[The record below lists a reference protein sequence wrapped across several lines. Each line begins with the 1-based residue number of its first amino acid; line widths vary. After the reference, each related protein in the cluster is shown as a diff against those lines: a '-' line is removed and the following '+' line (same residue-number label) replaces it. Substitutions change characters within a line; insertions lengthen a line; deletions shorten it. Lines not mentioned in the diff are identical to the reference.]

1 MTHERI
7 KELLPLYIDNG
18 LTEKETEIIK
28 AHLKQCPECQK
39 ELEEYQENHEFLA
52 SLEKEEVP
60 SGFSKSILRKVRKDM
75 KDEKK
80 DIYLLERFRNLLKKP
95 VKVPAGVIGL
105 AAVVL
110 LVIISSL
117 GYFVKDDPIQY
128 KYESQYSDNEFL
140 YRNDLQFSGF
150 EPEFSTTPEAA
161 KMRTM
166 SMDQVAGSASLL
178 NTADFEQKLIK
189 RAILVIETNNIDN
202 IDTDIASLVQSY
214 NGYISNSRNWL
225 NGSKQKFFWFEL
237 RLPANNFN
245 QILEDLSKKEYGQ
258 LISRNISTQDVT
270 EEYLDINIRLENLLA
285 QENRYRQLLD
295 RAVEVEEI
303 LEIEKE
309 LNRVRIEIERLQ
321 GRKNYLD
328 NQIAYSTI
336 TVEFRQPEPIS
347 SGTPGIIKAL
357 RSALTKIVD
366 HFYLI
371 IIILGT
377 LIPYLILI
385 MIIYLLYRYRK
396 KYRKSD

>member
-396 KYRKSD
+396 KYRKND